1 MSRWQVYQDKFYALP
16 RKRRGFWLGVGLIA
30 VTALV
35 GGQVVQPQWDA
46 WRSSLQQETRLQ
58 QELTQLQ
65 QTAGQTQRALA
76 GDPNAALTAQQ
87 QQANE
92 RLAELRQQLRE
103 KTAYVNAKDN
113 RALLQ
118 AVLAEADNLVVVGA
132 EALPPEPLLMN
143 TDSNAN
149 TSIYQ
154 HRLRLR
160 IKGSYFEIRDY
171 FAALEELP
179 WSFYWHRLQYS
190 VASYPQGEVEVEI
203 YTLSMEQDY
212 VGV

>member
-1 MSRWQVYQDKFYALP
+1 MSRWQTYADKFYALP
-16 RKRRGFWLGVGLIA
+16 QKRRAFWLGVGL
-30 VTALV
+30 VTLTALL
-35 GGQVVQPQWDA
+35 GGQLVQPQWQG
-46 WRSSLQQETRLQ
+46 WRNSQQQETRLQ

-65 QTAGQTQRALA
+65 QTASQTQRALA

-87 QQANE
+87 QQADQ
-92 RLAELRQQLRE
+92 RLSELKQQLRE
-103 KTAYVNAKDN
+103 KTAYVSATDN

-118 AVLAEADNLVVVGA
+118 AVLAQADNLVVTGA
-132 EALPPEPLLMN
+132 EALAPEPLLVR
-143 TDSNAN
+143 TESNAD

-160 IKGSYFEIRDY
+160 IRGSYFEIRDY
-171 FAALEELP
+171 FAALEALP

-190 VASYPQGEVEVEI
+190 VASYPQAEVEVEI
-203 YTLSMEQDY
+203 YTLSLEQDY